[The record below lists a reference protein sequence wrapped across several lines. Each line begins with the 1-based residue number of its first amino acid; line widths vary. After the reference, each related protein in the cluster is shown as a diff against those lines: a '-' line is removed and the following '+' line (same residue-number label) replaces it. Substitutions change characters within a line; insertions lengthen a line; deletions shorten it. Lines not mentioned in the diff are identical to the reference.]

1 MRTKALIVITLA
13 GLVGLSGCKS
23 ADTIRREKEQS
34 FTIAVIQGDAQTVER
49 LLADGVDV
57 RLVGKSGL
65 ATAAYLGH
73 HEIVRILL
81 DHGVGPNEELLS
93 GKTALTEALGNSPC
107 SAERT
112 QIVGLLL
119 DHHADVNARGE
130 GNVTPIELAAQH
142 CDLQVV
148 QRLLQAKADPNQFG
162 KKSALENAASRHDLR
177 MVSEL
182 LAARA
187 DPSRFGETS
196 AIAAILAVPRDRN
209 KDDLAI
215 VRLLLKYKADPN
227 TALLGTSV
235 AHIAKSGVADAM
247 IYKALIDAGAKPPEA
262 TNAEIQAAKDS
273 EALREEIRHQYGTP
287 EVSALNSS
295 LASLKRKFGEPSK
308 SCLDC
313 PAENESSFEWFRG
326 KLTATFFT
334 PNGKS
339 VTESQVP
346 IEVCILDPFPGSIGG
361 MGTGRTFVPGEAWTC
376 LDTSGTKPCPR
387 DFEGHAYSRPL
398 GNHYALNVTTERVT
412 GRVTQLCHVDN
423 RYTMN
428 MKRIDPLRQ

>member
-1 MRTKALIVITLA
+1 MQIGKWIAFGLAAIIGLA
-13 GLVGLSGCKS
+13 GSKS
-23 ADTIRREKEQS
+23 ADTIRREKES
-34 FTIAVIQGDAQTVER
+34 NFTIAVIQGDAQTVSR
-49 LLADGVDV
+49 LLGEGVDV
-57 RLVGKSGL
+57 HIVGKAGL
-65 ATAAYLGH
+65 ATAASLGH
-73 HEIVRILL
+73 VEVVRLLL
-81 DHGVGPNEELLS
+81 DRGVDPNEELLS
-93 GKTALTEALGNSPC
+93 GKTALTEVLGNSPC
-107 SAERT
+107 SAEKT
-112 QIVGLLL
+112 ETINLLL
-119 DHHADVNARGE
+119 DRHADVNAHGE
-130 GNVTPIELAAQH
+130 GNVTAIELAAQN
-142 CDLQVV
+142 CDLQIL
-148 QRLLQAKADPNQFG
+148 QRLLHTIADPNQFG

-177 MVSEL
+177 MVSDL
-182 LAARA
+182 LAAGA
-187 DPSRFGETS
+187 DPNRFGETS
-196 AIAAILAVPRDRN
+196 ALAAILAVPRDGN

-235 AHIAKSGVADAM
+235 ARIAKSGVADAM

-273 EALREEIRHQYGTP
+273 EALREEIRDKYGTP
-287 EVSALNSS
+287 EISALNSS
-295 LASLKRKFGEPSK
+295 LGSLKRKFGEPSK

-334 PNGKS
+334 PNSRS

-387 DFEGHAYSRPL
+387 DFEGHAYSKPL
-398 GNHYALNVTTERVT
+398 GNHYALNVTTARIT

-423 RYTMN
+423 RYTIN